1 MAAKGNRRFTFPEIG
16 APENE
21 LLDYR
26 TRYFNFNS
34 VWRNRQMER
43 MAICNYYQMNRQ
55 WIELDSELIPDGS
68 RGYVLRDMFQKD
80 SFRMPRPVLNYV
92 GEAVGVEQ
100 AALGKRQLVPNVL
113 ATSTDP
119 RVEAAAREAKKIL
132 EDRLKKNDW
141 PSIRELVT
149 FQSIVCGTGILRS
162 YWDQSHADTVPAP
175 FDDNRI
181 CPACATPVANASKV
195 PEKAVQGSGFNLGE
209 PQGVDLINTERTFDM
224 TACPRCQS
232 PMVPLDKP
240 VADGDLDQFQRPLTY
255 PKPKGRPVIEAVSP
269 FELFPENSGVDVSPE
284 TCRVWGQATPRS
296 LDWLE
301 DRFPEACYDIMPDD
315 PTELM
320 RLHPMLGEWSVLG
333 YYSNSMDSNI
343 YEDHVMVYELHAD
356 KSYRFP
362 LGHSTIIAGDKV
374 LFDGPLYEAR
384 DHPDGTQALVP
395 RVKYAAAR
403 WKLRQKDFWGQSL
416 VEDLLSPQ
424 NCINGLMS
432 QIVEARQ
439 RMASPNLLASQA
451 MGLTGPEWM
460 EDYGAGKIMFYQ
472 TDPLA
477 PNAKPEVFG
486 GITMPIEVYK
496 EFEVLVGAIKEFAG
510 PPDVEIGEAPRNVT
524 TTSGLQ
530 LLTEQSD
537 KRRAPRER
545 SLVEA
550 FQVIWKHVL
559 ELEWTLRETPDTYE
573 MQSPEGGFERKEFDS
588 LTIAGQTNVVI
599 EKQAFIDRSLIQKE
613 AAREAQLDQLYDVTS
628 QAARKRLLELRGLP
642 TDVNEDLNRQVDLAK
657 RQYVDFVDQGRVPL
671 IDPSIDDF
679 RIHFQV
685 LATMLMSDEGVQ
697 LQEQAGFPAVNKL
710 IRGWE
715 QQLTQME
722 MMEAQALAFYGGRV
736 PPEQGEQ
743 MYAQGM
749 VMYEQQVQAHEKE
762 QQAGAVVAEE
772 SGVAP
777 MGSPVPQ
784 PPPPPIFLP
793 PAKEDRIY
801 MLWMQMIGQSGQQ
814 VIQPTPA
821 ITDEPVM
828 EDPMQ
833 AAMEQ
838 ATTLDNFLK
847 FRAVMEAYKLLAE
860 EKEMKAMMGIP
871 GAGMPSPGTPGGSPG
886 VGGALPGMGVPGG
899 PAPGSQPPAPPE
911 PPGSGTKP
919 R

>member
-1 MAAKGNRRFTFPEIG
+1 MAAKGHRRFMLPDIG
-16 APENE
+16 APESE
-21 LLDYR
+21 LIDYKD
-26 TRYFNFNS
+26 RYFNFNS

-43 MAICNYYQMNRQ
+43 MAVCNYYQMNRQ
-55 WIELDSELIPDGS
+55 WIELDMELIPDGS
-68 RGYVLRDMFQKD
+68 RGYVLRDMMNADMYQ
-80 SFRMPRPVLNYV
+80 MPRPVLNYV

-100 AALGKRQLVPNVL
+100 AALGKRQLVPQVL

-119 RVEAAAREAKKIL
+119 RVEAAAKSAKKIL
-132 EDRLKKNDW
+132 EDRLKRNNW
-141 PSIRELVT
+141 PAIRELVT
-149 FQSIVCGTGILRS
+149 FQAIVCGTGVLRC
-162 YWDQSHADTVPAP
+162 YWDQSHADTAPAP
-175 FDDNRI
+175 FPDNRI
-181 CPACATPVANASKV
+181 CPNCATPVGNASNV
-195 PEKAVQGSGFNLGE
+195 PEAALKGSGMVPEGVE
-209 PQGVDLINTERTFDM
+209 PSVDPATISKSFDM
-224 TACPRCQS
+224 TDCPRCGS
-232 PMVPLDKP
+232 PMVPLDQE
-240 VADGDLDQFQRPLTY
+240 VAEGDLDQFGRPLTY

-269 FELFPENSGVDVSPE
+269 FELFPENSGVDVDPQN
-284 TCRVWGQATPRS
+284 CRIWGQATPRS
-296 LDWLE
+296 MDWLE
-301 DRFPEACYDIMPDD
+301 DRFPEACEDVVPDD

-320 RLHPMLGEWSVLG
+320 RLHPMLGEWAILG
-333 YYSNSMDSNI
+333 HYSNGMDSNI
-343 YEDHVMVYELHAD
+343 YDDHVMVYEVHAD

-362 LGHSTIIAGDKV
+362 LGHSMIIAGDKV
-374 LFDGPLYEAR
+374 MFDGPLYEVR
-384 DHPDGTQALVP
+384 EGPDGPKLTP

-424 NCINGLMS
+424 NCVNGLLS

-439 RMASPNLLASQA
+439 RMANPNLLASQA
-451 MGLTGPEWM
+451 MDLSGPEWL
-460 EDYGAGKIMFYQ
+460 DGYGSGKIMRYV

-486 GITMPIEVYK
+486 GVTMPIEVYK
-496 EFEVLVGAIKEFAG
+496 EFEVLVQAMKEFAG

-545 SLVEA
+545 SLIEA
-550 FQVIWKHVL
+550 FEVIWRQVL
-559 ELEWTLRETPDTYE
+559 DLEWTLRDVPDTYE
-573 MQSPEGGFERKEFDS
+573 LETREGGWERKQFDS
-588 LTIAGQTNVVI
+588 MTIAGQTNVVI
-599 EKQAFIDRSLIQKE
+599 EKQALIDKSLFQKE
-613 AAREAQLDQLYDVTS
+613 SAREAQLDQLYDISS

-657 RQYVDFVDQGRVPL
+657 RQYVDFVDEGRIPL

-697 LQEQAGFPAVNKL
+697 MAEAAGFPAVNKL

-715 QQLTQME
+715 QQLVQME

-736 PPEQGEQ
+736 PPEQGQ
-743 MYAQGM
+743 AMYAQGM
-749 VMYEQQVQAHEKE
+749 VAYQQQVSAHEQETQAAEGLAKE
-762 QQAGAVVAEE
+762 TGEV
-772 SGVAP
+772 P
-777 MGSPVPQ
+777 MTNPPPQ

-801 MLWMQMIGQSGQQ
+801 MLWMQLIQQSGQQ
-814 VIQPTPA
+814 VIQPAEPA
-821 ITDEPVM
+821 LTDEPVM
-828 EDPMQ
+828 QDPMQ

-838 ATTLDNFLK
+838 ATNLDNFLK

-871 GAGMPSPGTPGGSPG
+871 GAGMPAPGTPAGMPG
-886 VGGALPGMGVPGG
+886 VGGALPGMGPGPSG
-899 PAPGSQPPAPPE
+899 PTPGSQPPAPPE
-911 PPGSGTKP
+911 PKGAKQ
-919 R
+919 